1 MAVKYDMK
9 PYPIQDNA
17 SFEALLGT
25 YQSFW
30 RDEPQVYTSHPYCL
44 KLFKQRWYMLAKTEG
59 KKEPLTYALD
69 ERMINVTVLDKPL
82 RRPAGFKADE
92 FFANYFGIIAERD
105 MKPVT
110 VELRVDAYQAKYIQT
125 LPLHPS
131 QKVVSSDESNTVFR
145 YHLVPTFDFKQE
157 LLGRGASV
165 EVLSPDWFRDE
176 VAADVAEM
184 AKLYGV

>member
-1 MAVKYDMK
+1 MK

-59 KKEPLTYALD
+59 KKEPRTYALD

-92 FFANYFGIIAERD
+92 
-105 MKPVT
+105 K
-110 VELRVDAYQAKYIQT
+110 
-125 LPLHPS
+125 
-131 QKVVSSDESNTVFR
+131 NTVFR

-165 EVLSPDWFRDE
+165 EVLSPDWFRNE

-184 AKLYGV
+184 AKL

>member
-1 MAVKYDMK
+1 
-9 PYPIQDNA
+9 
-17 SFEALLGT
+17 
-25 YQSFW
+25 
-30 RDEPQVYTSHPYCL
+30 
-44 KLFKQRWYMLAKTEG
+44 
-59 KKEPLTYALD
+59 
-69 ERMINVTVLDKPL
+69 
-82 RRPAGFKADE
+82 
-92 FFANYFGIIAERD
+92 

-131 QKVVSSDESNTVFR
+131 QKVVSSDESNTVFL

-165 EVLSPDWFRDE
+165 EVLSLDWFRDE